1 MRILLLTQNMAGM
14 GGSYVRT
21 FSLARQLAGF
31 GHAVHVLASRRDPG
45 VRPRTITRDDVHVT
59 EMPDFA
65 AARLRHG
72 GLSPLDVLGRMS
84 WVSRRSFDVIHAF
97 EHRPA
102 VSFPALV
109 GKRNGAVLVSD
120 WSDLWGKAGIGGE
133 RKGPEAWFL
142 GTADGY
148 WESRYRKGVDAIT
161 TINTAIWD
169 RVEGLG
175 LPKTRRLMLPPG
187 ANVDL
192 IRPLPKAE
200 SRRMYYLPEDAHVV
214 VSTGFAPYDED
225 LLSETIVEILSLDPA
240 AWALMSGAERTP
252 LQSAV
257 RRRGLEARLRVLGRV
272 PFSEM
277 ERVLA
282 CADVLLLPYSHKPV
296 NLGRFPNRFGDY
308 LAAGRAIVTQRTGD
322 LGELVVRHGLGLIAP
337 EEPAG
342 FAEAVVRLM
351 EDPVQCDDLGT
362 RARRFAED
370 HLSWEALAH
379 RVEDFYSEILTARHT
394 RSLTAS

>member
-1 MRILLLTQNMAGM
+1 M
-14 GGSYVRT
+14 
-21 FSLARQLAGF
+21 
-31 GHAVHVLASRRDPG
+31 LASRRDPG
-45 VRPRTITRDDVHVT
+45 TRPRTMTHDQVHVT
-59 EMPDFA
+59 EMPDVA

-72 GLSPLDVLGRMS
+72 GLSPLDILGRMA
-84 WVSRRSFDVIHAF
+84 WVSRRSFDVIHTF

-102 VSFPALV
+102 VSLPALV
-109 GKRNGAVLVSD
+109 GKHRGAVLVSD
-120 WSDLWGKAGIGGE
+120 WSDLWGRAGIGGE
-133 RKGPEAWFL
+133 RKGPEAWIL
-142 GTADGY
+142 GTLDEY
-148 WESRYRKGVDAIT
+148 WETRYRKWADAFT
-161 TINTAIWD
+161 TINATLWD

-175 LPKTRRLMLPPG
+175 LPEPRRLMLPPG

-192 IRPLPKAE
+192 IRPLPQADM
-200 SRRMYYLPEDAHVV
+200 RRLYSLPKDAHVV
-214 VSTGFAPYDED
+214 VATGFAPYDED

-240 AWALMSGAERTP
+240 AWALTSGAERTL
-252 LQSAV
+252 LQYAV
-257 RRRGLEARLRVLGRV
+257 RTRGLEGRLRVLGRV

-308 LAAGRAIVTQRTGD
+308 LAAGRAIVTQRIGD

-342 FAEAVVRLM
+342 FAAAAVHLM
-351 EDPVQCDDLGT
+351 EDPALCEELGT

-379 RVEDFYSEILTARHT
+379 RVENFYSEVLKARQT
-394 RSLTAS
+394 GSIRANESART